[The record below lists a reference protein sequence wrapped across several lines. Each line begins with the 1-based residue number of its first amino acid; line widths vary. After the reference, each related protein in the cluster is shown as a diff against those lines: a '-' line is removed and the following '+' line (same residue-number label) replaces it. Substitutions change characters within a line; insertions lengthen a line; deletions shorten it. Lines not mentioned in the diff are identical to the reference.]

1 MKKSRKNKLIL
12 LGILAIFYI
21 VIAINFHKIRFALSI
36 LRLYGQEKKIE
47 SPVGENTSKK
57 PIVDNPLEDL
67 LAGVDKSQNSG
78 DTTGDDVDKSVDKV
92 DTVNE
97 PKKEPNVKD
106 DKGTEK
112 IPDTKKS
119 YLNIIGEYN
128 ITFENLRATFE
139 SELDA
144 LIKQGI
150 EEYSNGKISNTRLA
164 NKYLSIGA
172 DLEKSSDAKFN
183 KILKEMEKEL
193 KSNGHDTSVIKEIKN
208 YYTSFKDAKK
218 TNLIDRGMKHM
229 D

>member
-1 MKKSRKNKLIL
+1 
-12 LGILAIFYI
+12 
-21 VIAINFHKIRFALSI
+21 
-36 LRLYGQEKKIE
+36 
-47 SPVGENTSKK
+47 
-57 PIVDNPLEDL
+57 
-67 LAGVDKSQNSG
+67 
-78 DTTGDDVDKSVDKV
+78 
-92 DTVNE
+92 
-97 PKKEPNVKD
+97 
-106 DKGTEK
+106 
-112 IPDTKKS
+112 
-119 YLNIIGEYN
+119 
-128 ITFENLRATFE
+128 NLRATFE